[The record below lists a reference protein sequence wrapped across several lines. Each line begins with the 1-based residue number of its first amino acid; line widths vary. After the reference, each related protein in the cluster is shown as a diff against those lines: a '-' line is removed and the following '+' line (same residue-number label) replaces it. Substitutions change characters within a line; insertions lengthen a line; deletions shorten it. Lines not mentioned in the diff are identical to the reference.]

1 MNLALWIAASLLAA
15 LSAAA
20 GVNKLVN
27 PQSKLLENPQMGWAA
42 HFSQRQIRLIAT
54 AELIGAIGVLLPQAA
69 GTAEWLTPVAAVGL
83 AGLQTGAL
91 VTHLR
96 RGEKQIALLNVA
108 LIALALFVAVGRL
121 AGWGD

>member
-1 MNLALWIAASLLAA
+1 VNLALWIAAGPLAA

-20 GVNKLVN
+20 GVTKLVN
-27 PQSKLLENPQMGWAA
+27 PP
-42 HFSQRQIRLIAT
+42 
-54 AELIGAIGVLLPQAA
+54 AA

-83 AGLQTGAL
+83 AGLQAGAV

-96 RGEKQIALLNVA
+96 RGEKQIALLNVV
-108 LIALALFVAVGRL
+108 LIALALLVAVGRL